1 MNEPI
6 DLEQLERQA
15 FLSFHQDGL
24 LDLCLGAALLQLGII
39 IFLLPSSFGGLVGL
53 VSLWIFVYFGL
64 KKAVTFTRLGYVEF
78 SVVRQK
84 QNFLVLIIL
93 VVLLLAPIVG
103 MVVGLLLI
111 PNFMPV
117 LETNYMLIL
126 AVCGAVSFW
135 VVGYYTRIRRFLIY
149 GMLIGLLY
157 GWSHFWMLPLYFAL
171 LVTGG
176 LLLLIGLVISIRFL
190 HRYPKAQSTE
200 RKVSSDG

>member
-1 MNEPI
+1 MNEPV

-24 LDLCLGAALLQLGII
+24 LDLCLGAALSQLGII
-39 IFLLPSSFGGLVGL
+39 ILLLPFSFSGLMGSA
-53 VSLWIFVYFGL
+53 SLWIFVYFAL
-64 KKAVTFTRLGYVEF
+64 KKAVTFPRLGYVEF

-84 QNFLVLIIL
+84 RNFLIMMIFVAI
-93 VVLLLAPIVG
+93 LLAPVVG
-103 MVVGLLLI
+103 MVFGLLVI

-117 LETNYMLIL
+117 LETNYKLIL

-135 VVGYYTRIRRFLIY
+135 VVGYYTRNRRFLIY

-157 GWSHFWMLPLYFAL
+157 CWSHFWMLPLNLAL

-176 LLLLIGLVISIRFL
+176 PSLLIGLVVSIRFL
-190 HRYPKAQSTE
+190 HCYPKAQSTE
-200 RKVSSDG
+200 RKVSSNG